1 MLIGWGPG
9 SEAPRGQS
17 TMPATYQGYF
27 GPELCVGRAK
37 DIGPDHTGLALN
49 PGPSIIKDSAST
61 FHLMNL

>member
-1 MLIGWGPG
+1 
-9 SEAPRGQS
+9 
-17 TMPATYQGYF
+17 MPATYQGYF